1 MSITRGEAEGLLAEA
16 DRAAQLVQRRTPKE
30 YVPFFVWGLFHALV
44 VPGFDYLEPAVWGWV
59 TIAVAAVAFVGT
71 CWYFARGSLR
81 VRVRERS
88 PRWAWPALS
97 LGGALVAALA
107 ITFQDELRIP
117 YTIAG
122 ILIAVPLLVWGAH
135 LRRAA

>member
-1 MSITRGEAEGLLAEA
+1 MNMARGEAEGLLVEAE
-16 DRAAQLVQRRTPKE
+16 RAARLVERRTPKE

-44 VPGFDYLEPAVWGWV
+44 VPGFDYVKPEVWGWV
-59 TIAVAAVAFVGT
+59 TIAVAAGAFVGT
-71 CWYFARGSLR
+71 CWYFARSSRR

-88 PRWAWPALS
+88 PWWAWPVLA

-107 ITFQDELRIP
+107 LTFRDQLRIP

-122 ILIAVPLLVWGAH
+122 VIIAASLLVWGEH
-135 LRRAA
+135 LRRET

>member
-1 MSITRGEAEGLLAEA
+1 MNTTKREAEGMLAEA
-16 DRAAQLVQRRTPKE
+16 ERAARLVERQTPKE

-44 VPGFDYLEPAVWGWV
+44 VPGFDYVRPEVWGWV
-59 TIAVAAVAFVGT
+59 TIAVAAGAFVGT

-88 PRWAWPALS
+88 PWWAWPVLT
-97 LGGALVAALA
+97 LGGAVVAALA
-107 ITFQDELRIP
+107 LTFGDELRIP

-122 ILIAVPLLVWGAH
+122 ILIAVPLLVWGDH
-135 LRRAA
+135 LRRAD